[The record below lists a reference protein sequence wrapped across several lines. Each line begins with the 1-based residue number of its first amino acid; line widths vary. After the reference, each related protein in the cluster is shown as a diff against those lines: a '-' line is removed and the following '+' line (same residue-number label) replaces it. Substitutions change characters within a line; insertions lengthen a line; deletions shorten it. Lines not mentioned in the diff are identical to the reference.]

1 MCKSVWVI
9 SFNLYKTSVEVSPIN
24 TSFYRWMNL
33 SLKEIKLLA
42 QSHMVIGVWVRNSP
56 MQVYISQW
64 VLFCHF
70 LSSSFCLTHQF
81 HKVSQNVH
89 NTSSSATFSSLE
101 KSILGVEQ
109 EAKGIRGWQP
119 LQGAGYMLHFIG
131 HLHLGVNKITESFP
145 ENKVWWGR
153 KESYSC
159 AGRWNGVKRDSWC

>member
-9 SFNLYKTSVEVSPIN
+9 SFYKTSVEVSPIN

-64 VLFCHF
+64 VLSCHF

-101 KSILGVEQ
+101 KSILGVKQ
-109 EAKGIRGWQP
+109 EAKGIR
-119 LQGAGYMLHFIG
+119 AGSSSRELVTCYILLVIYI
-131 HLHLGVNKITESFP
+131 L
-145 ENKVWWGR
+145 VWIRSQNPFLRTRSDEAER
-153 KESYSC
+153 KATAVQE
-159 AGRWNGVKRDSWC
+159 GEMG